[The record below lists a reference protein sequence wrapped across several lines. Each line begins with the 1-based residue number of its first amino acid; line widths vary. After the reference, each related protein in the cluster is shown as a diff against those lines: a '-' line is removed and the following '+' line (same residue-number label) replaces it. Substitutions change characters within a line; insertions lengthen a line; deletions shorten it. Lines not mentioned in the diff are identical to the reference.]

1 MANIR
6 KASETEAIRKRI
18 LLSAARLF
26 IEKGYEQTSV
36 KEISEAAG
44 VPANTV
50 FYEMKSKEDILCGLV
65 AYFLDGINSAAFSCV
80 NSFTKDKLFYYVADV
95 CLQLYMAELSEDMRN
110 LYLAAYSLP
119 KTGEAVLKKRT
130 EMVKNLLTDSLPQLE
145 TKDYYEIEVA
155 SMGIM
160 RGYITVASD
169 MYFTLQ
175 TKVKRCIEALLLI
188 YRFSDERIAEALEF
202 IGSFDFE
209 KIAKEAVDKVFRE
222 LEIRKSEIFK

>member
-18 LLSAARLF
+18 FLSAARLF

-95 CLQLYMAELSEDMRN
+95 CLQLYMAELSADMRS

-130 EMVKNLLTDSLPQLE
+130 EMVKNLLSDSLPQLE
-145 TKDYYEIEVA
+145 MKDYYEIEVA

-175 TKVKRCIEALLLI
+175 IKVKRCIEALLLI
-188 YRFSDERIAEALEF
+188 YRFSDERIAEALDF
-202 IGSFDFE
+202 IGRFDFE
-209 KIAKEAVDKVFRE
+209 KTAKEAVDRVFRE
-222 LEIRKSEIFK
+222 FEIRKDEIFK